1 MKGGDLL
8 SMSGAVG
15 GGKKRRYK
23 TGKRK
28 VSKKN
33 KTRRRKTRTM
43 KGGNA
48 ISTAI
53 LPFGLLTLQ
62 QFFQNRTR
70 KNKKMISSGFKNV
83 KKSLKL

>member
-1 MKGGDLL
+1 MRGGDLL
-8 SMSGAVG
+8 SMSGQMT

-23 TGKRK
+23 TGKKK

-33 KTRRRKTRTM
+33 KTRRRKTRSM

-53 LPFGLLTLQ
+53 LPFGLLAVQ

-70 KNKKMISSGFKNV
+70 KNKKMISSGFKKV